1 MAFRASRKRQRSES
15 VPHSASSRV
24 VQNSPSTTRASALRS
39 SQPPSTPTPQGLA
52 PRVVQWR
59 SPQVQTSNGPPEAQS
74 ALLDRLV
81 DATDADIDALDE
93 IIMAVDIRERK
104 SVGCSYYVAREEKL
118 YLMED
123 MKLGDVEVI
132 DTRKPLSFSE
142 LLNSLTFFRS

>member
-1 MAFRASRKRQRSES
+1 M
-15 VPHSASSRV
+15 
-24 VQNSPSTTRASALRS
+24 
-39 SQPPSTPTPQGLA
+39 
-52 PRVVQWR
+52 QWR